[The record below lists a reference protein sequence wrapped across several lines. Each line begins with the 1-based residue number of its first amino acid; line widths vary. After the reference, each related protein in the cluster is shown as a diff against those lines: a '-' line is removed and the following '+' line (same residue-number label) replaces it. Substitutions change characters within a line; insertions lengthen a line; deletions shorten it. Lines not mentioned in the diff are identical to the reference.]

1 MLVGATPERAAEV
14 YRRSRWVRVNDGG
27 IFLTKRA
34 VGEFVEE
41 GDLLG
46 TVTDPV
52 TNDRSTLR
60 APFDGRIIGMA
71 LPQVVIPGFATFHL
85 GLRERNGDDD
95 DVEATLSPDQLDAVE
110 EPE

>member
-1 MLVGATPERAAEV
+1 VG
-14 YRRSRWVRVNDGG
+14 Y
-27 IFLTKRA
+27 
-34 VGEFVEE
+34 
-41 GDLLG
+41 LLG
-46 TVTDPV
+46 TVTYPV